1 MGKKGDLLR
10 AMKKQKAEYTFT
22 GEQLEQHDRQV
33 VQDYFKNAMPMVRKM
48 ADEEDAKRFDEMS
61 KRIDNLWIDNSA
73 ALLSYAM
80 ALSCRVLIEHFGWKP
95 IRNRHRTNT
104 SRYAEA
110 LVQEYDRVTAGKE
123 GMKAYAK
130 ETKALYNLSF
140 VAEGD
145 ENEWN

>member
-1 MGKKGDLLR
+1 MGRKGDLLR

-61 KRIDNLWIDNSA
+61 RRIDNLWMDNSA
-73 ALLSYAM
+73 TLLSYAM

-95 IRNRHRTNT
+95 IRGNRRTKT
-104 SRYAEA
+104 TRYAEA
-110 LVQEYDRVTAGKE
+110 LVAEYDRVTAGKE
-123 GMKAYAK
+123 GMKQYAK
-130 ETKALYNLSF
+130 ETKKLYNLSF

-145 ENEWN
+145 EEEWS